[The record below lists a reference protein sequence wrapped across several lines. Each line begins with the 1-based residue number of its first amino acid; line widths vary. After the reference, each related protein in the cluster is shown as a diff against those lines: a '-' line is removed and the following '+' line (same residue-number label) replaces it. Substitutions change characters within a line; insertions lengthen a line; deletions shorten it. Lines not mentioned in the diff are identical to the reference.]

1 MMLGMVNSAPELYLT
16 DFGKAGFSGKNDKN
30 PEKSR
35 FTRREETKTRPRLP
49 CWS

>member
-30 PEKSR
+30 PALGSKRTNKKLDESMG
-35 FTRREETKTRPRLP
+35 FP
-49 CWS
+49 